1 MRKAKKVLVSEVREA
16 GEDDEAPLKVV
27 DYEKFDNSAVAVT
40 DRLKIQASDEDVESL
55 KKAMAVLSRFESLV
69 LSEFHSQ
76 RGYAANDIRYSDTFK
91 EIHFWFKDG
100 HVMASIRAGSVG

>member
-1 MRKAKKVLVSEVREA
+1 
-16 GEDDEAPLKVV
+16 LKVI
-27 DYEKFDNSAVAVT
+27 DYEKLDNSAVSVT
-40 DRLKIQASDEDVESL
+40 DKVKIHASEEDMESL
-55 KKAMAVLSRFESLV
+55 KKALAVVFKFESLV

-100 HVMASIRAGSVG
+100 FVMASIRAGSVG